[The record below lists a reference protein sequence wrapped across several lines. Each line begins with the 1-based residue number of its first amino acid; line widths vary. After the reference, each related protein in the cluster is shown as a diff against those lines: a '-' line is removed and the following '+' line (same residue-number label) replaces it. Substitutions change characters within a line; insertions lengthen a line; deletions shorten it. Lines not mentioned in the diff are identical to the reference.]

1 MMKDSVLYRETV
13 KECIKN
19 QSELFQKVKNGDYFE
34 VCYQQK
40 QTEKYGICDKN
51 YTSRLRLAYY
61 ILFEKADCE
70 DIVKRLFE
78 EELKDRQTNSFQG
91 IGTCLEI
98 LTCLLMKY
106 NCENKYQSL
115 FQRAKN
121 ANFDCA
127 CGYTTDIEVESNLDN
142 YKIEDCIDIAVKM
155 KCFDYAEILVDYWK
169 ENVSEWN
176 EQALYS
182 LTCYNKNIGREIEN
196 EQPLR
201 QLLDIRLSN
210 GKNFDSISEWR
221 NLIHYDIQFKNYE
234 KAYQN
239 LTDMKKQ
246 TKFSEIYRRNLFK
259 YILEDCMELI
269 CGYPDR
275 AEELWNWAKPFIKE
289 YSAAGS
295 MHGNLYKKS
304 IEAAHIVQ
312 DVFEEELSQSYD
324 IWKRKMYLV

>member
-155 KCFDYAEILVDYWK
+155 KCFDYAEILVDCWK

-269 CGYPDR
+269 CGDR
-275 AEELWNWAKPFIKE
+275 
-289 YSAAGS
+289 
-295 MHGNLYKKS
+295 KS
-304 IEAAHIVQ
+304 V
-312 DVFEEELSQSYD
+312 V
-324 IWKRKMYLV
+324 

>member
-19 QSELFQKVKNGDYFE
+19 QSELFQKVKNDDYFE

-70 DIVKRLFE
+70 NIVKRLFE

-155 KCFDYAEILVDYWK
+155 KCFDYAEILVDCWK

-182 LTCYNKNIGREIEN
+182 LTRYNKNIGREIEN

-239 LTDMKKQ
+239 LADMKKQ

-324 IWKRKMYLV
+324 IWKRKMYLG

>member
-115 FQRAKN
+115 FKEQR
-121 ANFDCA
+121 
-127 CGYTTDIEVESNLDN
+127 
-142 YKIEDCIDIAVKM
+142 M
-155 KCFDYAEILVDYWK
+155 PILTV
-169 ENVSEWN
+169 
-176 EQALYS
+176 
-182 LTCYNKNIGREIEN
+182 
-196 EQPLR
+196 P
-201 QLLDIRLSN
+201 
-210 GKNFDSISEWR
+210 
-221 NLIHYDIQFKNYE
+221 
-234 KAYQN
+234 
-239 LTDMKKQ
+239 
-246 TKFSEIYRRNLFK
+246 
-259 YILEDCMELI
+259 
-269 CGYPDR
+269 
-275 AEELWNWAKPFIKE
+275 
-289 YSAAGS
+289 AG
-295 MHGNLYKKS
+295 
-304 IEAAHIVQ
+304 IPQI
-312 DVFEEELSQSYD
+312 
-324 IWKRKMYLV
+324 